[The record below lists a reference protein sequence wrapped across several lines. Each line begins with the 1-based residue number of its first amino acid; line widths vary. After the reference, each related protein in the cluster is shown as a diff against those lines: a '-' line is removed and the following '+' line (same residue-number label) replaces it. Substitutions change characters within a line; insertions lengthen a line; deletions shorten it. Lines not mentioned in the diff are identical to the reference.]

1 MARADEQKPLDDKAE
16 QSDESVWSAGRA
28 AENDQEMA
36 KGEKLAGAR
45 DAGDEQSFVHLAE
58 KLFDARSTRPRE
70 GSRRKGPRR
79 FGPIMSPR
87 TSEYEA
93 ALVAD
98 IRQIIREELRP
109 VQALLQSIA
118 DGSREPM
125 AAPDGADEMLTVE
138 QVAEAVKV
146 AATTVRMWIHSGQLR
161 AIRPGVGR
169 GPGRTFRV
177 SRADLEQ
184 FLESVQER
192 VTDSDADAR
201 KEAAKIVAIVASKR
215 KT

>member
-1 MARADEQKPLDDKAE
+1 M
-16 QSDESVWSAGRA
+16 G
-28 AENDQEMA
+28 N
-36 KGEKLAGAR
+36 GEKFAN
-45 DAGDEQSFVHLAE
+45 AGDVGDEGRVVHIVE
-58 KLFDARSTRPRE
+58 KLFETPATGSRE

-93 ALVAD
+93 ALLAD

-109 VQALLQSIA
+109 VQALLQSMA
-118 DGSREPM
+118 DGSRQPAP
-125 AAPDGADEMLTVE
+125 AAATAEEMLTVD

-177 SRADLEQ
+177 ARADLEQ
-184 FLESVQER
+184 FIESVQER

-201 KEAAKIVAIVASKR
+201 KEAAKILAIVASKR
-215 KT
+215 KTLGG

>member
-1 MARADEQKPLDDKAE
+1 MA
-16 QSDESVWSAGRA
+16 
-28 AENDQEMA
+28 N
-36 KGEKLAGAR
+36 GEKLAN
-45 DAGDEQSFVHLAE
+45 AGDVGDERRVVHLVE
-58 KLFDARSTRPRE
+58 EQFDAPATGSRE
-70 GSRRKGPRR
+70 GSRRKGRRR

-93 ALVAD
+93 ALLTD

-109 VQALLQSIA
+109 LQALLQSVA
-118 DGSREPM
+118 EGSRPPAP
-125 AAPDGADEMLTVE
+125 AASSPDEMLTVD

-177 SRADLEQ
+177 ARADLEQ

-192 VTDSDADAR
+192 VTDSDAEAR
-201 KEAAKIVAIVASKR
+201 KEAAKILAIVASKR
-215 KT
+215 KTLGG

>member
-1 MARADEQKPLDDKAE
+1 MA
-16 QSDESVWSAGRA
+16 
-28 AENDQEMA
+28 N
-36 KGEKLAGAR
+36 GEKLANAE
-45 DAGDEQSFVHLAE
+45 DVGDEPHIVRLVE
-58 KLFDARSTRPRE
+58 KLFDAPASRSGE

-79 FGPIMSPR
+79 FGPMMSPR
-87 TSEYEA
+87 TSDYEA
-93 ALVAD
+93 ALIAD

-118 DGSREPM
+118 DGSRQP
-125 AAPDGADEMLTVE
+125 APATFTPDEMLTVDE
-138 QVAEAVKV
+138 VAESVKV

-177 SRADLEQ
+177 SRVDLEQ
-184 FLESVQER
+184 FLQSVQER

-201 KEAAKIVAIVASKR
+201 KEAAKILAIVASKR

>member
-1 MARADEQKPLDDKAE
+1 
-16 QSDESVWSAGRA
+16 
-28 AENDQEMA
+28 MA
-36 KGEKLAGAR
+36 KGEKLAGAG
-45 DAGDEQSFVHLAE
+45 DAADEESVVHLVG
-58 KLFDARSTRPRE
+58 KLFDVPTTRLRE

-93 ALVAD
+93 ALISD

-118 DGSREPM
+118 EGSRQPS
-125 AAPDGADEMLTVE
+125 AAPDSPDEMLTVD

-184 FLESVQER
+184 FLQSVQER

>member
-1 MARADEQKPLDDKAE
+1 MA
-16 QSDESVWSAGRA
+16 
-28 AENDQEMA
+28 N
-36 KGEKLAGAR
+36 GEKLAN
-45 DAGDEQSFVHLAE
+45 AGDVGDERRVVHIVE
-58 KLFDARSTRPRE
+58 ESVEARAAPSPA
-70 GSRRKGPRR
+70 GSRRNGPRR
-79 FGPIMSPR
+79 FRPIMSPR

-93 ALVAD
+93 ALLAD

-109 VQALLQSIA
+109 VQALLQSMA
-118 DGSREPM
+118 DGSRQL
-125 AAPDGADEMLTVE
+125 APETSSPDEMLTVD

-177 SRADLEQ
+177 ARADLEQ
-184 FLESVQER
+184 FLQSVQER

-201 KEAAKIVAIVASKR
+201 KEAAKIVAIVASRR
-215 KT
+215 KTLGG